1 MSVVSDNQ
9 ETSKLFDKFKWFV
22 VLVLVALVVWGNF
35 YFAKSD
41 AIYQVGTVVRVIGVV
56 IISIL
61 ALLLAMTTLKGRTFI
76 NFAKES
82 RVEMRKVVWPT
93 RKETVQT
100 TLLIAVITIVV
111 GLCLWGLDSFFLWG
125 ITKLTVLGH

>member
-1 MSVVSDNQ
+1 MSIVSDNQ
-9 ETSKLFDKFKWFV
+9 ETSKLFDRFKWFV

-35 YFAKSD
+35 YFAEPN
-41 AIYQVGTVVRVIGVV
+41 AIYQVGTVIRVIVVV

-61 ALLLAMTTLKGRTFI
+61 ALLLAMTTLKGRNFI

-111 GLCLWGLDSFFLWG
+111 GLCLWGVDTFFLWG